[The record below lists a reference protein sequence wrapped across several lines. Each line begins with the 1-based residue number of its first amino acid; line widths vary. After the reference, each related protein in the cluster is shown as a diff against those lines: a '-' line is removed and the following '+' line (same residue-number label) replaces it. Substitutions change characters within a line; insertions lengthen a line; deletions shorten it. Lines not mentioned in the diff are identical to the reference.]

1 MNLERLYEMENK
13 HREEILTLLSSEDE
27 LFLKNICEKYFDRER
42 NVWKV
47 FTKNDCKLGPF
58 YDHEG
63 ILYNLIRAGIIIH
76 EYGYAY
82 GISWFSVNSEYR
94 TFLKNKYDL

>member
-1 MNLERLYEMENK
+1 MNLENLYEMENK
-13 HREEILTLLSSEDE
+13 HRKEIISLLSGEDD
-27 LFLKNICEKYFDRER
+27 LFLKNICEKYFDKER

-63 ILYNLIRAGIIIH
+63 ILHNLIRAGIIIH

-82 GISWFSVNSEYR
+82 GMSWFSINSEYR
-94 TFLKNKYDL
+94 TLLLKKYGI